1 MNAQI
6 LNGEPWEAYTKAD
19 AYGSSALDA
28 FGSMGLERWCYEY
41 AGDGRYSGASSKFA
55 AGGGALDALVTGN
68 KDFEECYYVK
78 TENLAK
84 MTKEEKAAWH
94 EKTAGKE
101 IIDAD
106 QKREILAALPR
117 VKEAIE
123 ILANGRPANYQV
135 TLRGSIA
142 GLNVQ
147 TRPDI
152 WMDGETLDVQDLK
165 YVSDIAGF
173 CRGFVGSRYEIQAAL
188 AWSLIEQSGR
198 DMASVRLSY
207 LLCESGTTMPQ
218 VVAYILDPD
227 DVRLMVR
234 RLEAKCRRIVEA
246 QNSPRGLVDVV
257 EFRPLILPGWARQK
271 LETEI

>member
-1 MNAQI
+1 
-6 LNGEPWEAYTKAD
+6 
-19 AYGSSALDA
+19 
-28 FGSMGLERWCYEY
+28 
-41 AGDGRYSGASSKFA
+41 
-55 AGGGALDALVTGN
+55 
-68 KDFEECYYVK
+68 
-78 TENLAK
+78 
-84 MTKEEKAAWH
+84 
-94 EKTAGKE
+94 
-101 IIDAD
+101 
-106 QKREILAALPR
+106 
-117 VKEAIE
+117 
-123 ILANGRPANYQV
+123 
-135 TLRGSIA
+135 
-142 GLNVQ
+142 
-147 TRPDI
+147 
-152 WMDGETLDVQDLK
+152 MDGETLDVQDLK